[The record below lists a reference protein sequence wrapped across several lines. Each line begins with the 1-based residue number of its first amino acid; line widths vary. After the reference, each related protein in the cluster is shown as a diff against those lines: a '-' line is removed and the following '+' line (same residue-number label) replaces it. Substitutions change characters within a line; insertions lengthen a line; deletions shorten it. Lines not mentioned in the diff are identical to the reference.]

1 MRLLLF
7 SDLHRNLAA
16 ARALVQ
22 RSHDVDVVVGA
33 GDFGTMR
40 KGVDEVIQTLSA
52 IERPAVLVPGNA
64 ESYEELM
71 SACNAWPMARV
82 LHGSSAKINGIE
94 FWGVGGAI
102 PETPFGSW
110 SYDFSEMDGQRMFAD
125 CPQGAVIVSHS
136 PPKGAVDTSSDGQSC
151 GSVAL
156 RGTVERTQPLLVVCG
171 HIHDCGGQ
179 SVDIS
184 GTPVVNAGPKGIVWE
199 LVKGEA

>member
-1 MRLLLF
+1 
-7 SDLHRNLAA
+7 
-16 ARALVQ
+16 
-22 RSHDVDVVVGA
+22 
-33 GDFGTMR
+33 MR

-64 ESYEELM
+64 ESYEELV
-71 SACNAWPMARV
+71 SACNAWQLAKV

-110 SYDFSEMDGQRMFAD
+110 SYDFSEKDGRRMFAD

-136 PPKGAVDTSSDGQSC
+136 PPQGAVDTSSNGQSF

-156 RGTVERTQPLLVVCG
+156 RETVERTQPLLVVCG
-171 HIHDCGGQ
+171 HVHDCGGQ
-179 SVDIS
+179 FVDIS
-184 GTPVVNAGPKGIVWE
+184 GTRVVNAGPKGIVWE
-199 LVKGEA
+199 LLEGEA